1 MNRRNIAIGAALIP
15 AALLAQT
22 GEKPNIILIT
32 TDQQTAGAMSCA
44 GNPYVRTPAMDALAS
59 DGILFTGAYSPFP
72 LSGPCRAS
80 LLTGCYPSVVGATKN
95 GVPLVKEYLADG
107 IGIRMSGAGYECLF
121 AGKYHAPEQKL
132 PANNGFK
139 KVCDPVGDL
148 EVIPHVDKAL
158 DAYDGSKPLF
168 LVVNFVNPH
177 EICQVKHEEIGKMTG
192 YIPEVDPCRYPP
204 LPDNFKRTDQDPD
217 VLNLEEEMG
226 GQFAHYPMGRYSELD
241 WQRYLYNYYRL
252 VERADACIGDLV
264 ASLKAHGL
272 YDNSVIVFCSDH
284 GDGAAAH
291 EWNGKWALMEESVN
305 VPMIIK
311 APKDK
316 GPAGVVNDSA
326 LVTIGPD
333 LYSTFC
339 DFAGISLNKH
349 RYVGQSLAPVI
360 YGQKEKTHDDIFI
373 ETLFNFVPCHGWS
386 LIDGKFKYVLYQ
398 GCKNNE
404 ALFDLEHDKGEMHNL
419 LDDPEY
425 AGQLKTCRLKMQK
438 WADRLRNWQCKVRI
452 DPIVKYTYE
461 TPNDPVTI
469 LSTDLSVDLDPD
481 DWFDAYLFMKSAWMR
496 PQGIILTDYA
506 GEKEFELAR
515 QLEQIAGHTEIPLL
529 AGVNER
535 FESGKT
541 PRNTEGAEFILKT
554 LREQRVK
561 TRLIAVGS
569 LRNEALAYEMDP
581 ELFKRKVEE
590 VVFVS
595 VPLNGEKATNV
606 NRDTAAVRVIFESG
620 VPILAV
626 PNVKQKLS
634 GEMES
639 TIAAT
644 NSAVCDFLTKRL
656 ADWRGRRQKES
667 PGFLKKTDQLQG
679 QGKNLWSLPVFI
691 PETLWAEYG
700 IKAVRCSASYAPK
713 TSTVFPEDK
722 RGNDFLMTEWDT
734 DALLDYTMKMICE

>member
-44 GNPYVRTPAMDALAS
+44 GNPYLRTPAMDALAS

-80 LLTGCYPSVVGATKN
+80 LLTGCYPSV
-95 GVPLVKEYLADG
+95 
-107 IGIRMSGAGYECLF
+107 
-121 AGKYHAPEQKL
+121 
-132 PANNGFK
+132 
-139 KVCDPVGDL
+139 
-148 EVIPHVDKAL
+148 
-158 DAYDGSKPLF
+158 
-168 LVVNFVNPH
+168 
-177 EICQVKHEEIGKMTG
+177 
-192 YIPEVDPCRYPP
+192 
-204 LPDNFKRTDQDPD
+204 
-217 VLNLEEEMG
+217 
-226 GQFAHYPMGRYSELD
+226 
-241 WQRYLYNYYRL
+241 
-252 VERADACIGDLV
+252 
-264 ASLKAHGL
+264 
-272 YDNSVIVFCSDH
+272 
-284 GDGAAAH
+284 
-291 EWNGKWALMEESVN
+291 
-305 VPMIIK
+305 
-311 APKDK
+311 
-316 GPAGVVNDSA
+316 
-326 LVTIGPD
+326 
-333 LYSTFC
+333 
-339 DFAGISLNKH
+339 
-349 RYVGQSLAPVI
+349 
-360 YGQKEKTHDDIFI
+360 
-373 ETLFNFVPCHGWS
+373 
-386 LIDGKFKYVLYQ
+386 
-398 GCKNNE
+398 
-404 ALFDLEHDKGEMHNL
+404 DKGEMHNL

-506 GEKEFELAR
+506 GEKELELAR

-606 NRDTAAVRVIFESG
+606 NRDTAAVRVIFDSG

-634 GEMES
+634 GEMEA

-656 ADWRGRRQKES
+656 ADWRGRRRRES
-667 PGFLKKTDQLQG
+667 PGFLKKTEQLEG

-691 PETLWAEYG
+691 PETRWAEFG
-700 IKAVRCSASYAPK
+700 IKAVRCSASYAPG
-713 TSTVFPEDK
+713 TSTAFPEDK
-722 RGNDFLMTEWDT
+722 RGNDFLMTEWNA
-734 DALLDYTMKMICE
+734 DALLEYTMKMICE